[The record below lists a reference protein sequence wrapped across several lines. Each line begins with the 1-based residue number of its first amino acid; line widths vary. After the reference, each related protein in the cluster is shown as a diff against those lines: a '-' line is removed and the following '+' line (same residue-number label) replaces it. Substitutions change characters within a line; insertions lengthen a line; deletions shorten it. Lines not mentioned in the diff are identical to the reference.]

1 MNIQGSMV
9 ALVTPFTNGEV
20 DYDTLK
26 TLIEFQIAN
35 GTQGLVPCGTTGE
48 SPTLSHSEHDRV
60 VEFTVEVAAG
70 RVPVVAG
77 AGSNNTAEAARLT
90 RHAKDVGA
98 DACLIINPYYNRPT
112 QQGIFEHVAT
122 LGEIGLPIVLYNH
135 PGRTGVMLQ
144 TETIVRMFNEIE
156 MVTALKDATGSLDH
170 ASSVAHGCDIAI
182 ISGDDSLTLPLCSIG
197 GTGVISVLAN
207 ILPAEMRKLVDLA
220 SAGDIAAAREQHFK
234 LFDLFKAMNA
244 EVNPIPVKTAM
255 AMAGMVKEEFRLPM
269 IPLSEQYRKPMAELL
284 RAAGVQLK
292 A

>member
-9 ALVTPFTNGEV
+9 ALVTPFINGEV

-26 TLIEFQIAN
+26 ALIEFQIAN

-48 SPTLSHSEHDRV
+48 SPTLSHAEHARV
-60 VEFTVEVAAG
+60 VEFTVEAAAG
-70 RVPVVAG
+70 RVGVIAG

-90 RHAKDVGA
+90 KHAKDVGA

-112 QQGIFEHVAT
+112 QQGIFEHISA

-144 TETIVRMFNEIE
+144 TETIARMFNEIE
-156 MVTALKDATGSLDH
+156 MVTAVKDATGSLDH
-170 ASSVAHGCDIAI
+170 ASSVAHACDIAI

-197 GTGVISVLAN
+197 GIGVISVLAN

-220 SAGDIAAAREQHFK
+220 TAGDIAAAREQHFK
-234 LFDLFKAMNA
+234 LFDLFKAMNS

-255 AMAGMVKEEFRLPM
+255 AMAGMVKEGFRLPM
-269 IPLSEQYRKPMAELL
+269 TPLSEQYRGPLAELL
-284 RAAGVQLK
+284 RAAGVDINT
-292 A
+292 